1 MPGAATIAAWLAA
14 WLRGEAASD
23 DLVDSLR
30 GQPHAVTHL
39 PGAPGAEPLQS
50 ALGRLRA
57 LGANGASVALPTPGD
72 PVGLAGPPPFNA
84 VALDAGEAV
93 LVEGTGLGLVPTAVG
108 SSVEWR
114 CFEATPA
121 PWVDLAES
129 SVVLRQALLET
140 TQRLV
145 DLDVATW
152 QPDIPDALMNQRHR
166 GPLPLPR
173 AYDGRRRVTIEQAV
187 LCREIIDLAR
197 SVEPGAVSAHEMTE
211 RDRALVDLDRAA
223 RRALVAA
230 CR

>member
-1 MPGAATIAAWLAA
+1 MPVAATMTAWLAA

-50 ALGRLRA
+50 AIGALRS
-57 LGANGASVALPTPGD
+57 LGATGASVALPTRGD
-72 PVGLAGPPPFNA
+72 PVGLAGPPAFNSA
-84 VALDAGEAV
+84 ALDAGEAV
-93 LVEGTGLGLVPTAVG
+93 LVEGSGVGLVPTRVG

-114 CFEATPA
+114 CFEAAAA
-121 PWVDLAES
+121 PWVDLDETA
-129 SVVLRQALLET
+129 VTLRQTLLET
-140 TQRLV
+140 TRRLV

-152 QPDIPDALMNQRHR
+152 QPEIPDALMNQRHR

-173 AYDGRRRVTIEQAV
+173 SYDGRRRVTIEQAV
-187 LCREIIDLAR
+187 ICREIIALAEE
-197 SVEPGAVSAHEMTE
+197 VEPGAVSAYEIDE
-211 RDRALVDLDRAA
+211 RERALTDLDRAA